1 VASAADLSVVGF
13 VGTRTALRFIMWTRF
28 RWVSL
33 LIALHGIIAACSSGT
48 PASPTPLLDAS
59 AAVTP
64 PSASALSSAVPDTPL
79 FRSYTVQFSDLGPD
93 RSAVTTSTEA
103 GFTISTALA
112 NWIAFGYGNPGP
124 SLVFE
129 APAGPPISGEVTIR
143 THEDLSLFRF
153 TSVDLYSSVTPIPY
167 VFTGILRGHT
177 MFTESGTLG
186 NTFGNFVRVSS
197 SHSNLPIDT
206 LVIRL
211 TNGTTCCTN
220 PMGLDNFVTRR

>member
-1 VASAADLSVVGF
+1 MAEQNS
-13 VGTRTALRFIMWTRF
+13 RTRF
-28 RWVSL
+28 ECVGL
-33 LIALHGIIAACSSGT
+33 LLALLVIAACSSGT
-48 PASPTPLLDAS
+48 PASPTPLLDTS
-59 AAVTP
+59 AAMSQ
-64 PSASALSSAVPDTPL
+64 PSAPGPSSAVPDVPL
-79 FRSYTVQFSDLGPD
+79 FRIYTVYFTDLGPS
-93 RSAVTTSTEA
+93 RTPVTTYTEA

-129 APAGPPISGEVTIR
+129 TPAGVTTSGEVTMR
-143 THEDLSLFRF
+143 TEEGLSLFRF

-167 VFTGILRGHT
+167 VFTGTLRGHT

-197 SHSNLPIDT
+197 SHSNAPIDT

-220 PMGLDNFVTRR
+220 PMGLDNIVARR